1 MRQEPTFYIRDSS
14 SARHEQ
20 PHLMLMHSGNQFSQ
34 QQKSINFVE
43 DTASLPSI
51 DQYQRLISL
60 LQSQQ
65 LHNLPNPANTSA
77 NDLSAQ
83 STSQPSSSSNFSG
96 SGQLV
101 CRLTKSLYGLKQ
113 ASRQWYLKFSQVLSG
128 FGLTQ
133 SASDHS
139 LFYKYSASG
148 SYFGIVIYVDDIL
161 VASSEASLISD
172 FKTFLAEHFK
182 FKDLG
187 YPKYFLG
194 IEIARNKSGIF
205 VSQHKYALDLV
216 SDAGLLGCKPAST
229 PMDSIKQ
236 LQADAGPQLE
246 DPTVYRRLIGR
257 LVYLCITRPDITFAV
272 NKLSQFLSKPCSD
285 HLIAA
290 ERVLKYLKGT
300 IGHGLFYSSQADL
313 SLSIFSDADWAD
325 VSDEIEQSEGSQDEA
340 CEMPLAE
347 SRPWPLN
354 PALLTAPPF
363 LNQQPV
369 ATSDGHPPSL
379 YSAPS
384 NPKFSYDSLELIADV
399 TDASKKPCPI
409 IAIDQLLDRDHVG
422 AEGVFL
428 DDEEKVGILTVAL
441 ECMPTGLDYW
451 ATTYISDINAL
462 MIYYNDNSKYSND
475 NINNSK

>member
-1 MRQEPTFYIRDSS
+1 MGSGY
-14 SARHEQ
+14 ARRA
-20 PHLMLMHSGNQFSQ
+20 
-34 QQKSINFVE
+34 
-43 DTASLPSI
+43 ASL
-51 DQYQRLISL
+51 DQKQYLA
-60 LQSQQ
+60 
-65 LHNLPNPANTSA
+65 HH
-77 NDLSAQ
+77 LS
-83 STSQPSSSSNFSG
+83 TTG
-96 SGQLV
+96 
-101 CRLTKSLYGLKQ
+101 LTKSLYGLKQ

-148 SYFGIVIYVDDIL
+148 IYFGVVIYVDDIL

-194 IEIARNKSGIF
+194 IEIARNKSDIF

-257 LVYLCITRPDITFAV
+257 LVYLCITRPDITFVV

-313 SLSIFSDADWAD
+313 SLGIFSDADWAGCPD
-325 VSDEIEQSEGSQDEA
+325 TRRSISGF
-340 CEMPLAE
+340 CL
-347 SRPWPLN
+347 
-354 PALLTAPPF
+354 F
-363 LNQQPV
+363 LG
-369 ATSDGHPPSL
+369 TS
-379 YSAPS
+379 
-384 NPKFSYDSLELIADV
+384 LISWR
-399 TDASKKPCPI
+399 SKKQHTCI
-409 IAIDQLLDRDHVG
+409 RAQVSTAVSEL
-422 AEGVFL
+422 
-428 DDEEKVGILTVAL
+428 
-441 ECMPTGLDYW
+441 Y
-451 ATTYISDINAL
+451 
-462 MIYYNDNSKYSND
+462 
-475 NINNSK
+475 